1 MPTTQRL
8 IIAGLLLVL
17 IGIRLAQTLRTERAD
32 HMRAAEY
39 WFCIF
44 AVAFV
49 VLVGAAILVSTQW
62 TTGPSRV

>member
-32 HMRAAEY
+32 HMRTAEY

-44 AVAFV
+44 AVAFA

-62 TTGPSRV
+62 AIGASED

>member
-1 MPTTQRL
+1 MPTTQRV

-17 IGIRLAQTLRTERAD
+17 IGIRLAQTLRTERAYQ
-32 HMRAAEY
+32 MQTGEF

-44 AVAFV
+44 AVSFA

-62 TTGPSRV
+62 AIGANRG

>member
-1 MPTTQRL
+1 MPTAQRL

-17 IGIRLAQTLRTERAD
+17 IGIRLAHTLLTERAD
-32 HMRAAEY
+32 HMRTGEY

-44 AVAFV
+44 AVVFA

-62 TTGPSRV
+62 AIGAREG